1 MNWIVRR
8 FPAVNVEDDFV
19 TEVAFTR
26 ECRNSAAVWRLFRF
40 KGRRIVEGKDLGK
53 QLVGNSDCA
62 SIIRVL
68 LPVSAF
74 NAQLLAFLQN
84 GHLFSWH
91 WGIYSPDDIVAW
103 QLVFIQVKVFQLE
116 ENRIL

>member
-8 FPAVNVEDDFV
+8 FPAENVEDDIV

-53 QLVGNSDCA
+53 QLVSNSDCA
-62 SIIRVL
+62 FIIRVL
-68 LPVSAF
+68 LPESAF

-84 GHLFSWH
+84 GHLISWH
-91 WGIYSPDDIVAW
+91 WGTYIPDDIVAK
-103 QLVFIQVKVFQLE
+103 QRFFI
-116 ENRIL
+116 